1 LHRGNLLSE
10 LERVIEQTGMEPSR
24 LLLEL
29 TESVLVDDTERA
41 ITRLEMIKRRGVR
54 IAIDDFGT
62 GFSALAYLQQLPI
75 DVLKLASPF
84 VQGLGSG
91 QEQLTET
98 ILRLAATLDLD
109 VIAEGIEH
117 PGEAAALARLGCTL
131 GQGYLFSTPL
141 DAAAAAAV
149 IAVDS
154 PLGLTVVAAPS
165 VPA

>member
-1 LHRGNLLSE
+1 
-10 LERVIEQTGMEPSR
+10 MEPCR
-24 LLLEL
+24 LLLER
-29 TESVLVDDTERA
+29 TDSVVVDDTARA
-41 ITRLEMIKRRGVR
+41 IARLEMIKHRGVR

-98 ILRLAATLDLD
+98 ILRLAGTLDLD

-117 PGEAAALARLGCTL
+117 PGEAVALARLGCTL
-131 GQGYLFSTPL
+131 GQGYFFSTPL
-141 DAAAAAAV
+141 DADAAAAV
-149 IAVDS
+149 VAGGG
-154 PLGLTVVAAPS
+154 PLGVALVAARPS
-165 VPA
+165 TG